1 MNKTQI
7 FVITALSIAIAGLC
21 FRGRNG
27 NQNIDAHSGEQA
39 VEVFGKCNVPTAPSA
54 EPPRMIGNF
63 EGVSKA
69 PVWTAVNPTDS
80 EVIQA
85 SYFGG
90 TVPFKLVKAT
100 EEKIP
105 KWIWSNE
112 FLDKGIWL
120 RENSQGTQ
128 EIKVLLDGIEAAASF
143 EIANPPTGV
152 TATLAN
158 KVLSLVFTTPSTY
171 KLSVKKTVD
180 NRIEVSNSGNDLP
193 NLIVHVPDTSKIP
206 SEPSILRVQLGK
218 NYPLLDVEKET
229 LLIGKG
235 QATTVVVEGQVA
247 SKEDELYGV
256 LLYSSDTST
265 GDLTV
270 LKVVSG
276 SAVATSN
283 TNFNLINIPFTL
295 REEEPDNILI
305 KNPSISFFSKRK
317 GFENHKFA
325 SKGKELSFQ
334 FAEYQRIN
342 KSTLTLTVGNP
353 TRTASSGQIFL
364 LSRTLLPL
372 NVAVQ
377 NAEAS
382 PADKAAAAYQLLID
396 DKPIETKLS
405 AAGLSF
411 NIDELQDQRHTITV
425 KVLLG
430 DKTVQESSQPA
441 NASIELQTGR
451 FYVTNVVPKDF
462 GMRLGANQLVIS
474 FSRPMTFAD
483 ENKFNEEL
491 TKSISINLSSSG
503 TVEGPFSTGSGTA
516 HSPQFSIDASRAKI
530 TVTFDSV
537 NPGLHKL
544 VISGLKISDVYGN
557 KLEGNSGK
565 PGEDYEVILGQ
576 ATSNALASDPLVP
589 GITRGKA
596 PVVEYPSFIPTKE
609 PPRGFNPNDKV
620 ETRVARLYFY
630 RDAHRVAQILNRRA
644 QSYNRQ
650 DVTMRRQMADKAR
663 QEAESVT
670 NQRQISERDAVDK
683 ARRTRE
689 LENQMSD
696 AQRTLNYS
704 LQQMQQLAVQPIS
717 DPNSEAAKR
726 REAQLAQLE
735 LAARSNAEQVR
746 SLESRISSARDTEVS
761 ANERWQQT
769 QRSEELSRAEQFRL
783 ETAAAHADPDT
794 FAEGKPDS
802 VDAVHQVSISVIGEG
817 VLHLRG
823 PLRGVNQVR
832 MMVDQIDSP
841 CGQVRVNVH
850 STQINGEA
858 ADELET
864 VANRIQTYIDQ
875 ARFLTLQSGEMLRKA
890 VLHTAAARAEEARG
904 LFPGES
910 QADRDQR
917 YLVSFFGKDF
927 VDELRAMDSEFLM
940 TGNKLLSLHS
950 MDVTSLSSALTVM
963 ALANNGT
970 RFAIW
975 QEFERLIQTDLSM
988 AEQQFLQN
996 SIAECTGKKCKHG
1009 CKGTCKH
1016 NQPPPVF
1023 QLTGNATFTGLR
1035 GFFDANVPHDDTMT
1049 PLQREVIRLAQI
1061 LKGRLITELEL
1072 KQRVMERAVIE
1083 ERLGA
1088 AEDEAD
1094 QLRRERDSISSL
1106 REATKQSLQF
1116 RSTLLPSLTQA
1127 TAEIDSVLNDY
1138 RSSSQ
1143 DVLNQLDALTQLVC
1157 RFGDHSRTLVD
1168 RFVRVQNLILQT
1180 SSARRHLAAV
1190 TTVFDEQGLAI
1201 IPAASIS
1208 SEFGLDLIL
1217 KGPNEATTIAN
1228 MHQDDIDNLFYLGG
1242 TQKQQEDLQAA
1253 VRKISERLNR
1263 VQETSKQFRSK
1274 DDPSITKMESLKISF
1289 EKSVEKT
1296 KSVRIL
1302 LDRHPERYL
1311 IISVFDLKNALND
1324 IAFLIATQQETARA
1338 WEEIGKSKF
1347 DLLAYVDSIFSSQ
1360 QGEQLNTKHATKAY
1374 QEWIGFEQK
1383 IKNIY
1388 KNKEHGS
1395 YDLIALKQTSDAFK
1409 DWIKKV
1415 SELDADRSIA
1425 QSARRPLD
1433 HKKFLDMLID
1443 DLEEKYI
1450 ELLEGTRAHTSN
1462 IDNYLKR
1469 LTTTLDDDFNTQFY
1483 FPVFRSVRKA
1493 SQSYKVEFGQTE
1505 TTNVLANNRELAK
1518 VSPSATMEFD
1528 LPKRDILIKEGID
1541 SALAIY
1547 NDVGALVNDPNLLS
1561 LAKMQSGQS
1570 TASPSAGSLGGY
1582 SAVRNVYPGLSSDT
1596 SSRLVSQNAGSGPK
1610 FESNVEKLIP
1620 DPAIYKFE
1628 TGTGYEIRPV
1638 IAPDG
1643 QAVVFDFNYM
1653 YTTQVR
1659 EPVRADEKHLGRI
1672 KQHYIDTD
1680 VQLSNFELREVSR
1693 YVVALKAARTAK
1705 GVPLLEDIP
1714 VFGALW
1720 RPLPSDEKSLQ
1731 QNIIMAQATIF
1742 PTLFDLMGLRWAA
1755 AVADMDPM
1763 RLSNREYLVR
1773 NRHKFLENRIYDYSS
1788 SRVDEFL
1795 RVPDPARRPDLY
1807 RSQETIPQ
1815 MHPNGYQGPGL
1826 DIEVSPMRNG
1836 YDPQAPNRNDM
1847 SIPGASP
1854 EGSLYP
1860 TLRQN
1865 DLRGDS
1871 VRGDSSRNG
1880 RPPSGAVIENVQP
1893 IRLDPAQSRRG
1904 STLPSAGTGANSG
1917 WEYSRGK

>member
-1 MNKTQI
+1 MPMH
-7 FVITALSIAIAGLC
+7 F
-21 FRGRNG
+21 
-27 NQNIDAHSGEQA
+27 GE
-39 VEVFGKCNVPTAPSA
+39 ENV
-54 EPPRMIGNF
+54 GNF
-63 EGVSKA
+63 HTVESKNGAVHPVAYFA
-69 PVWTAVNPTDS
+69 PYQTETLKMESIQDKSNSSFTWTWRSTLHS
-80 EVIQA
+80 E
-85 SYFGG
+85 
-90 TVPFKLVKAT
+90 
-100 EEKIP
+100 
-105 KWIWSNE
+105 
-112 FLDKGIWL
+112 GIWL
-120 RENSQGTQ
+120 QSKSAGTLA
-128 EIKVLLDGIEAAASF
+128 EVECLTDIGIPTFSEALKKKGVTTTAAATPSAKKFGIAFANPGSYALIIKKTGSVFTLEEAAPG
-143 EIANPPTGV
+143 ETDGV
-152 TATLAN
+152 VFHVPN
-158 KVLSLVFTTPSTY
+158 VLSVPIPPQITRY
-171 KLSVKKTVD
+171 KLGT
-180 NRIEVSNSGNDLP
+180 
-193 NLIVHVPDTSKIP
+193 
-206 SEPSILRVQLGK
+206 
-218 NYPLLDVEKET
+218 NYPFDPFSAAPNPVLVYRLAQCSIETRVFSSNDEIQGIVLDNN
-229 LLIGKG
+229 
-235 QATTVVVEGQVA
+235 TTSA
-247 SKEDELYGV
+247 
-256 LLYSSDTST
+256 
-265 GDLTV
+265 TV
-270 LKVVSG
+270 LAVVHQNST
-276 SAVATSN
+276 STSN
-283 TNFNLINIPFTL
+283 TNEFRNTVSFNVKDILGTSNLQNFAVAVLSKQIGDVNNHRFSEKNLVL
-295 REEEPDNILI
+295 RETQAPSSKPTISIAGKTPPILLSGTTANSI
-305 KNPSISFFSKRK
+305 AVASNTNTDSATALFVDGEFIESKKSVSGISFDNLVFRDGVHNVIARVYEGDTPKDQSD
-317 GFENHKFA
+317 
-325 SKGKELSFQ
+325 
-334 FAEYQRIN
+334 
-342 KSTLTLTVGNP
+342 
-353 TRTASSGQIFL
+353 
-364 LSRTLLPL
+364 PL
-372 NVAVQ
+372 
-377 NAEAS
+377 
-382 PADKAAAAYQLLID
+382 
-396 DKPIETKLS
+396 
-405 AAGLSF
+405 
-411 NIDELQDQRHTITV
+411 
-425 KVLLG
+425 
-430 DKTVQESSQPA
+430 
-441 NASIELQTGR
+441 SIEVRTGQ
-451 FYVTNVVPKDF
+451 FNVTSVVPKDF
-462 GMRLGANQLVIS
+462 GYRIGANALEIT
-474 FSRPMTFAD
+474 FSRPVSPAEVTSLKAAPASYV
-483 ENKFNEEL
+483 L
-491 TKSISINLSSSG
+491 VQLSTTGSK
-503 TVEGPFSTGSGTA
+503 EGPF
-516 HSPQFSIDASRAKI
+516 ASNLVAASSCTFEAGDTKLNVS
-530 TVTFDSV
+530 VTPSQ
-537 NPGLHKL
+537 
-544 VISGLKISDVYGN
+544 SGLYRLTLLGSKFIDVFGN
-557 KLEGNSGK
+557 KLAGNSGK
-565 PGEDYEVILGQ
+565 PGDNYEVILGQ
-576 ATSNALASDPLVP
+576 ASPNAFVSDPLVP
-589 GITRGKA
+589 GVTRGKA
-596 PVVEYPSFIPTKE
+596 PVVEYRQFIPSAE
-609 PPRGFNPNDKV
+609 PPRGFNPNDRV

-670 NQRQISERDAVDK
+670 TQRQISERDAVEK

-689 LENQMSD
+689 LENQLSD

-717 DPNSEAAKR
+717 DPKSEAAKN

-735 LAARSNAEQVR
+735 LAARNNAEQVR
-746 SLESRISSARDTEVS
+746 ALESKISSARDTEVS
-761 ANERWQQT
+761 ANERWQQA

-794 FAEGKPDS
+794 FAEGKPES

-864 VANRIQTYIDQ
+864 VANRIQTYVDQ

-988 AEQQFLQN
+988 AERQFLQN
-996 SIAECTGKKCKHG
+996 SIAECTSKKCKHG

-1061 LKGRLITELEL
+1061 LKGRLVTELEL

-1094 QLRRERDSISSL
+1094 QLRRERDSIVSL
-1106 REATKQSLQF
+1106 RTATQESLRF
-1116 RSTLLPSLTQA
+1116 RSTLLPSLTKA
-1127 TAEIDSVLNDY
+1127 TSEIDSVVNEY
-1138 RSSSQ
+1138 KYISQ
-1143 DVLNQLDALTQLVC
+1143 DIIRQLQGIAQLVVPNS
-1157 RFGDHSRTLVD
+1157 DSTRTLSE
-1168 RFVRVQNLILQT
+1168 RFAKIQNLILRT
-1180 SSARRHLAAV
+1180 GPDRRKILKSQQK
-1190 TTVFDEQGLAI
+1190 FDINDAAI
-1201 IPAASIS
+1201 IPAESA

-1217 KGPNEATTIAN
+1217 KAPKDLRDESNLS
-1228 MHQDDIDNLFYLGG
+1228 QDKIDAAFYLGG
-1242 TQKQQEDLQAA
+1242 THEQQMHLQNAVSKIADSLKKIQEITKQFRAEDDESNRKMDGLVERFEQRVKKTPELLSAKKGNAETYFVISILDLRIALSDIDSLMAKQQESLGACEQ
-1253 VRKISERLNR
+1253 
-1263 VQETSKQFRSK
+1263 
-1274 DDPSITKMESLKISF
+1274 ITKS
-1289 EKSVEKT
+1289 KSE
-1296 KSVRIL
+1296 
-1302 LDRHPERYL
+1302 
-1311 IISVFDLKNALND
+1311 
-1324 IAFLIATQQETARA
+1324 
-1338 WEEIGKSKF
+1338 
-1347 DLLAYVDSIFSSQ
+1347 LLAYVESIFSSQ
-1360 QGEQLNTKHATKAY
+1360 QGEQLTTKHATRAY

-1383 IKNIY
+1383 IRTLYQKKTNS
-1388 KNKEHGS
+1388 S
-1395 YDLIALKQTSDAFK
+1395 YDWTALNNTKIAFEV
-1409 DWIKKV
+1409 WIKKV

-1425 QSARRPLD
+1425 QSSRRPLD

-1469 LTTTLDDDFNTQFY
+1469 LTTSLDDDFNTQFY

-1493 SQSYKVEFGQTE
+1493 SQAYKVEFGQTE

-1518 VSPSATMEFD
+1518 VSPAATMEFD

-1570 TASPSAGSLGGY
+1570 TASPGAGSLGGY
-1582 SAVRNVYPGLSSDT
+1582 GAVRNVYPGLSTDT

-1742 PTLFDLMGLRWAA
+1742 PTLFDLMGLRWAP

-1836 YDPQAPNRNDM
+1836 YDPQVPNRNDM
-1847 SIPGASP
+1847 TIPGASP

-1865 DLRGDS
+1865 DFRSDGN
-1871 VRGDSSRNG
+1871 RNG
-1880 RPPSGAVIENVQP
+1880 RPPNGAYIEDVQP
-1893 IRLDPAQSRRG
+1893 IRLDPAQNRRG
-1904 STLPSAGTGANSG
+1904 ATLPSPGAGANSD
-1917 WEYSRGK
+1917 WEYARGK

>member
-1 MNKTQI
+1 MPINFQDGSDRH
-7 FVITALSIAIAGLC
+7 FVS
-21 FRGRNG
+21 
-27 NQNIDAHSGEQA
+27 
-39 VEVFGKCNVPTAPSA
+39 V
-54 EPPRMIGNF
+54 
-63 EGVSKA
+63 VSKSGVVKPVAYFA
-69 PVWTAVNPTDS
+69 PYQTETLKIDSVQDKSNPSFLWTWPSKLHS
-80 EVIQA
+80 E
-85 SYFGG
+85 
-90 TVPFKLVKAT
+90 
-100 EEKIP
+100 
-105 KWIWSNE
+105 
-112 FLDKGIWL
+112 GIWL
-120 RENSQGTQ
+120 QSKSG
-128 EIKVLLDGIEAAASF
+128 G
-143 EIANPPTGV
+143 
-152 TATLAN
+152 TLAELEFLADIGTVSPS
-158 KVLSLVFTTPSTY
+158 KVLSDKGVTTTTASPTSNKRFGIAFREPGSYVLLVKKGASGLTLEEAMPGETDSVVFHVPNSGSVPIPPQITRY
-171 KLSVKKTVD
+171 KL
-180 NRIEVSNSGNDLP
+180 GA
-193 NLIVHVPDTSKIP
+193 
-206 SEPSILRVQLGK
+206 
-218 NYPLLDVEKET
+218 NYPFDPFSTAPNPVLVYRLAQCSIETRVFSSNDAIQGIVLDNN
-229 LLIGKG
+229 
-235 QATTVVVEGQVA
+235 TTSAKVLAVVHQN
-247 SKEDELYGV
+247 S
-256 LLYSSDTST
+256 TS
-265 GDLTV
+265 
-270 LKVVSG
+270 
-276 SAVATSN
+276 TSN
-283 TNFNLINIPFTL
+283 TNEFRNTVSFNVKDILGTSNLQNFAVAVLSKQFGDVNNHRFSEKNLVL
-295 REEEPDNILI
+295 RETQAPSSKPTISIAGKTPPILLSGTTANSI
-305 KNPSISFFSKRK
+305 AVASNTNTDSATALFVDGEFIESKKSGSGISF
-317 GFENHKFA
+317 ENFVFRDGVHNVFA
-325 SKGKELSFQ
+325 RVYEGDTPKDQSD
-334 FAEYQRIN
+334 
-342 KSTLTLTVGNP
+342 
-353 TRTASSGQIFL
+353 
-364 LSRTLLPL
+364 PL
-372 NVAVQ
+372 
-377 NAEAS
+377 
-382 PADKAAAAYQLLID
+382 
-396 DKPIETKLS
+396 
-405 AAGLSF
+405 
-411 NIDELQDQRHTITV
+411 
-425 KVLLG
+425 
-430 DKTVQESSQPA
+430 
-441 NASIELQTGR
+441 SIEVRTGQ
-451 FYVTNVVPKDF
+451 FNVTSVVPKDF
-462 GMRLGANQLVIS
+462 GNRIGANVLEIT
-474 FSRPMTFAD
+474 FSRPVSPT
-483 ENKFNEEL
+483 EV
-491 TKSISINLSSSG
+491 TNLKAAPASYVLVQLSTIGSK
-503 TVEGPFSTGSGTA
+503 EGPFASNLVAAQSCTFESGDTKLTVSVTPSQAGLYRLTLVGSK
-516 HSPQFSIDASRAKI
+516 FID
-530 TVTFDSV
+530 VF
-537 NPGLHKL
+537 
-544 VISGLKISDVYGN
+544 GN
-557 KLEGNSGK
+557 KLAGNSGK
-565 PGEDYEVILGQ
+565 PGDNYEVILGQ
-576 ATSNALASDPLVP
+576 ATANALVSDPLVP
-589 GITRGKA
+589 GVTRGKA
-596 PVVEYPSFIPTKE
+596 PIVEYPSFISSKE
-609 PPRGFNPNDKV
+609 QPRGFNPNDRV

-670 NQRQISERDAVDK
+670 TQRQISERDAVDK

-735 LAARSNAEQVR
+735 LAARNNAEQVR
-746 SLESRISSARDTEVS
+746 ALESKISSARDTEVS
-761 ANERWQQT
+761 ANERWQQA

-794 FAEGKPDS
+794 FAEGKPES

-988 AEQQFLQN
+988 AERQFLQN
-996 SIAECTGKKCKHG
+996 SIAECTTKKCKHG

-1061 LKGRLITELEL
+1061 LKGRLVTELEL

-1083 ERLGA
+1083 ERIGA
-1088 AEDEAD
+1088 VESESD
-1094 QLRRERDSISSL
+1094 QLNRERAATALL
-1106 REATKQSLQF
+1106 RSATEETFKI
-1116 RSTLLPSLTQA
+1116 RSTLLPSLTSA
-1127 TAEIDSVLNDY
+1127 TAAIDPQVIAEYAKATQDVIVQFDQITKIIVSLGEGDSMGTRLNQVSKMINDAREWRSKQVADINRSVESPIVKDLGAIPGFRGIEPLHLYALKSDDPNKTADQQVY
-1138 RSSSQ
+1138 LVGDSNGKQRATLYALLGQIIERLRIVSSSISKFRP
-1143 DVLNQLDALTQLVC
+1143 DDDLSIRLIEKLTR
-1157 RFGDHSRTLVD
+1157 RFEEIRLETEEWNKKPLLSGKGKQAIISIADLELAINDIGTLISRQKQFTAKYDEIV
-1168 RFVRVQNLILQT
+1168 
-1180 SSARRHLAAV
+1180 SARNSLLAQLESL
-1190 TTVFDEQGLAI
+1190 FDSRNAD
-1201 IPAASIS
+1201 S
-1208 SEFGLDLIL
+1208 
-1217 KGPNEATTIAN
+1217 
-1228 MHQDDIDNLFYLGG
+1228 
-1242 TQKQQEDLQAA
+1242 LQINVA
-1253 VRKISERLNR
+1253 
-1263 VQETSKQFRSK
+1263 
-1274 DDPSITKMESLKISF
+1274 TKMF
-1289 EKSVEKT
+1289 
-1296 KSVRIL
+1296 
-1302 LDRHPERYL
+1302 
-1311 IISVFDLKNALND
+1311 
-1324 IAFLIATQQETARA
+1324 
-1338 WEEIGKSKF
+1338 
-1347 DLLAYVDSIFSSQ
+1347 
-1360 QGEQLNTKHATKAY
+1360 
-1374 QEWIGFEQK
+1374 QEWIGFWQK
-1383 IKNIY
+1383 VKDFYAQSIPQSTKDNLE
-1388 KNKEHGS
+1388 KTDRDFKS
-1395 YDLIALKQTSDAFK
+1395 WYDA
-1409 DWIKKV
+1409 V
-1415 SELDADRSIA
+1415 SKLHAARSIA
-1425 QSARRPLD
+1425 QSSRRPLD

-1570 TASPSAGSLGGY
+1570 TASPGAGSLGGY
-1582 SAVRNVYPGLSSDT
+1582 GAVRNVYPGLSSDT

-1742 PTLFDLMGLRWAA
+1742 PTLFDLMGLRWAP

-1807 RSQETIPQ
+1807 RSQETIPP

-1836 YDPQAPNRNDM
+1836 YDPQVPNRNDM
-1847 SIPGASP
+1847 AIPSASP

-1865 DLRGDS
+1865 D
-1871 VRGDSSRNG
+1871 VRGDGARNG
-1880 RPPSGAVIENVQP
+1880 RPPNGAYIEDVQP

-1904 STLPSAGTGANSG
+1904 STLQSPAPAPGTSTGANAD

>member
-1 MNKTQI
+1 M
-7 FVITALSIAIAGLC
+7 V
-21 FRGRNG
+21 
-27 NQNIDAHSGEQA
+27 
-39 VEVFGKCNVPTAPSA
+39 
-54 EPPRMIGNF
+54 GNF
-63 EGVSKA
+63 EDVVPQKQWDGINTQSSLVV
-69 PVWTAVNPTDS
+69 PVAFFSPVGKTLLTIDS
-80 EVIQA
+80 IV
-85 SYFGG
+85 
-90 TVPFKLVKAT
+90 
-100 EEKIP
+100 EKHP
-105 KWIWSNE
+105 NKPSLWQKE
-112 FLDKGIWL
+112 LLAEGIWL
-120 RENSQGTQ
+120 RDKNSPVELTLSVSIKGLTVNVEPEKLPGVARTDNNTDGKKIELTFQRPGTFEIIATLDDDANPKKISISIAPPGQRGTVIRVPDNASAPYAPELTNTQLGSNYPWETFLTTEFSTFLTARVSQEARVVSPSDEVIGIILDPTPISNPAIVLGVIKQARTQVLDSNDFRSILTFDTFPIVSKLTLAKLKVALLTTQKGQTENHRFSDKELILSFTAASTPASAKPVISSIGAAPTTSP
-128 EIKVLLDGIEAAASF
+128 VLISTTNGKTTAVVTPTSANTVNTASATALFLDGNFLQSKKSASSLTF
-143 EIANPPTGV
+143 ENLTVPDGKHNLVVKIFEGENPPT
-152 TATLAN
+152 
-158 KVLSLVFTTPSTY
+158 
-171 KLSVKKTVD
+171 
-180 NRIEVSNSGNDLP
+180 
-193 NLIVHVPDTSKIP
+193 
-206 SEPSILRVQLGK
+206 
-218 NYPLLDVEKET
+218 
-229 LLIGKG
+229 
-235 QATTVVVEGQVA
+235 
-247 SKEDELYGV
+247 
-256 LLYSSDTST
+256 
-265 GDLTV
+265 
-270 LKVVSG
+270 
-276 SAVATSN
+276 
-283 TNFNLINIPFTL
+283 
-295 REEEPDNILI
+295 
-305 KNPSISFFSKRK
+305 
-317 GFENHKFA
+317 
-325 SKGKELSFQ
+325 
-334 FAEYQRIN
+334 
-342 KSTLTLTVGNP
+342 
-353 TRTASSGQIFL
+353 
-364 LSRTLLPL
+364 
-372 NVAVQ
+372 AVQ
-377 NAEAS
+377 SDSYPFEV
-382 PADKAAAAYQLLID
+382 
-396 DKPIETKLS
+396 
-405 AAGLSF
+405 
-411 NIDELQDQRHTITV
+411 R
-425 KVLLG
+425 
-430 DKTVQESSQPA
+430 
-441 NASIELQTGR
+441 TGG
-451 FYVTNVVPKDF
+451 FYVTNVIPKDF
-462 GMRLGANQLVIS
+462 GYRLGANTLEVS
-474 FSRPMTFAD
+474 FSRTIRSTEKALILSNFSD
-483 ENKFNEEL
+483 FF
-491 TKSISINLSSSG
+491 SVQLSSSG
-503 TVEGPFSTGSGTA
+503 TSEGPFSPSLT
-516 HSPQFSIDASRAKI
+516 PQPTKFENNDSKMFI
-530 TVTFDSV
+530 TFATVQA
-537 NPGLHKL
+537 GLHRLTL
-544 VISGLKISDVYGN
+544 VGAKFVDAFGN

-565 PGEDYEVILGQ
+565 PGENYEVILGQ

-589 GITRGKA
+589 GVTRGKA
-596 PVVEYPSFIPTKE
+596 PVVEYPSFISSKE
-609 PPRGFNPNDKV
+609 QPRGFNPNDRV

-670 NQRQISERDAVDK
+670 TQRQISERDAVEK

-689 LENQMSD
+689 LENQLSD

-717 DPNSEAAKR
+717 DPRSEAAKT

-746 SLESRISSARDTEVS
+746 ALESKISSARDTEVS
-761 ANERWQQT
+761 ANESWQRA

-794 FAEGKPDS
+794 FAEGKLES

-864 VANRIQTYIDQ
+864 VANRIQTYVDQ

-988 AEQQFLQN
+988 AERQFLQN

-1061 LKGRLITELEL
+1061 LKARLVTEMEL

-1083 ERLGA
+1083 ERIGA
-1088 AEDEAD
+1088 VESESD
-1094 QLRRERDSISSL
+1094 QLNRERAATALL
-1106 REATKQSLQF
+1106 RSATEETFKI
-1116 RSTLLPSLTQA
+1116 RSTLLPSLTSA
-1127 TAEIDSVLNDY
+1127 TAAIDPQVIAEYVKATQDVIVQFDQITKTILSLGDSGSTETRLTQVDQMVSGYRQWRSKQLSDISRKANSPIASDLGPIPGFRGNESLHLYVLRSNDPNKTADQQIY
-1138 RSSSQ
+1138 LVGDSNEKQRANLYALIGQIIERLRIVSSSI
-1143 DVLNQLDALTQLVC
+1143 A
-1157 RFGDHSRTLVD
+1157 RFRPDDDLSIKLIEKLSK
-1168 RFVRVQNLILQT
+1168 RFAEIQT
-1180 SSARRHLAAV
+1180 ETEEWNKNKLLSDKGKQAIISIADL
-1190 TTVFDEQGLAI
+1190 ELAI
-1201 IPAASIS
+1201 KDI
-1208 SEFGLDLIL
+1208 GTLI
-1217 KGPNEATTIAN
+1217 
-1228 MHQDDIDNLFYLGG
+1228 DR
-1242 TQKQQEDLQAA
+1242 QKQFTAKYDEIVSSRNKLLAQL
-1253 VRKISERLNR
+1253 
-1263 VQETSKQFRSK
+1263 
-1274 DDPSITKMESLKISF
+1274 ESL
-1289 EKSVEKT
+1289 
-1296 KSVRIL
+1296 
-1302 LDRHPERYL
+1302 
-1311 IISVFDLKNALND
+1311 FDTRNADSPQINV
-1324 IAFLIATQQETARA
+1324 ATRM
-1338 WEEIGKSKF
+1338 F
-1347 DLLAYVDSIFSSQ
+1347 
-1360 QGEQLNTKHATKAY
+1360 
-1374 QEWIGFEQK
+1374 QEWISFWQKVSDFYSQK
-1383 IKNIY
+1383 IPQSTKDIFE
-1388 KNKEHGS
+1388 KTDRDFKS
-1395 YDLIALKQTSDAFK
+1395 WYDAVGKLHAA
-1409 DWIKKV
+1409 
-1415 SELDADRSIA
+1415 RSIA
-1425 QSARRPLD
+1425 QSSRRPLD

-1450 ELLEGTRAHTSN
+1450 ELLDGTRAHTSN

-1469 LTTTLDDDFNTQFY
+1469 LTTSLDDDFNTQFY

-1518 VSPSATMEFD
+1518 VSPAATMEFD

-1570 TASPSAGSLGGY
+1570 TASPGAGTLGGY
-1582 SAVRNVYPGLSSDT
+1582 GAVRNVYPGLSTDT
-1596 SSRLVSQNAGSGPK
+1596 SSRLVSQNAGSAPQ

-1742 PTLFDLMGLRWAA
+1742 PTLFDLMGLRWAP

-1836 YDPQAPNRNDM
+1836 YDPQVSNRNDM
-1847 SIPGASP
+1847 AIPGASP

-1860 TLRQN
+1860 TLRHN
-1865 DLRGDS
+1865 DFRGD
-1871 VRGDSSRNG
+1871 GARNG
-1880 RPPSGAVIENVQP
+1880 RPPNGAVIEDVQP
-1893 IRLDPAQSRRG
+1893 MRLDPAQSRRG
-1904 STLPSAGTGANSG
+1904 STLPTPGTGADAD

>member
-1 MNKTQI
+1 M
-7 FVITALSIAIAGLC
+7 
-21 FRGRNG
+21 
-27 NQNIDAHSGEQA
+27 
-39 VEVFGKCNVPTAPSA
+39 
-54 EPPRMIGNF
+54 EPPKMPLHFGEDNLENF
-63 EGVSKA
+63 HSVESKTGSVRPVAYFA
-69 PVWTAVNPTDS
+69 PYEVKTIPIESITEKSKDSFLWTWPK
-80 EVIQA
+80 
-85 SYFGG
+85 
-90 TVPFKLVKAT
+90 KLHT
-100 EEKIP
+100 E
-105 KWIWSNE
+105 
-112 FLDKGIWL
+112 GIWL
-120 RENSQGTQ
+120 RTKSTSESGDGRVDLEFPDKEKITEATNDQNSTAFKSGITAKLVEAGKSKVELRFEKPGT
-128 EIKVLLDGIEAAASF
+128 F
-143 EIANPPTGV
+143 EIVTKIDSSNKLSIEVDPVAERGV
-152 TATLAN
+152 T
-158 KVLSLVFTTPSTY
+158 F
-171 KLSVKKTVD
+171 
-180 NRIEVSNSGNDLP
+180 
-193 NLIVHVPDTSKIP
+193 HVPDNEQIP
-206 SEPSILRVQLGK
+206 VPPDITRYSLGT
-218 NYPLLDVEKET
+218 NYPFEDFLSQTAVPIFRKSRCSVEARVFASSDEIRGIVVSNDTGNAKVLAVVKKNSSLVRDANDFRSVFSFDVDQVVGDGTPDRVAIAVLSKQNSPGSNHRFGT
-229 LLIGKG
+229 ARLILSPL
-235 QATTVVVEGQVA
+235 TTKPSSSKAKIKNIDGNSALPIFLNRTAVGSTIVVESAAIAPSATAIFVDGQLIQ
-247 SKEDELYGV
+247 SKKN
-256 LLYSSDTST
+256 T
-265 GDLTV
+265 GTD
-270 LKVVSG
+270 
-276 SAVATSN
+276 
-283 TNFNLINIPFTL
+283 
-295 REEEPDNILI
+295 
-305 KNPSISFFSKRK
+305 
-317 GFENHKFA
+317 
-325 SKGKELSFQ
+325 LSF
-334 FAEYQRIN
+334 E
-342 KSTLTLTVGNP
+342 KV
-353 TRTASSGQIFL
+353 IFKDDQH
-364 LSRTLLPL
+364 
-372 NVAVQ
+372 V
-377 NAEAS
+377 
-382 PADKAAAAYQLLID
+382 LI
-396 DKPIETKLS
+396 
-405 AAGLSF
+405 A
-411 NIDELQDQRHTITV
+411 
-425 KVLLG
+425 KVYDG
-430 DKTVQESSQPA
+430 EQEKNSQESDPFPF
-441 NASIELQTGR
+441 EVRTGG
-451 FYVTNVVPKDF
+451 FYITNVVPKDF
-462 GMRLGANQLVIS
+462 GIRLGANKLEIT
-474 FSRPMTFAD
+474 FSRPLKIDKSQIDT
-483 ENKFNEEL
+483 KL
-491 TKSISINLSSSG
+491 TQAISVKLSSSG
-503 TVEGPFSTGSGTA
+503 TAEGPFVDDSGTLDVA
-516 HSPQFSIDASRAKI
+516 SKFSVDNSNTR
-530 TVTFDSV
+530 VTLSYSKV
-537 NPGLHKL
+537 NPGLHRL
-544 VISGLKISDVYGN
+544 TVVGSELLDAFSN

-565 PGEDYEVILGQ
+565 PGDNYEVILGQ
-576 ATSNALASDPLVP
+576 ATANALASDPLVP
-589 GITRGKA
+589 GVTRGKA
-596 PVVEYPSFIPTKE
+596 PIVEYPSFISSKE
-609 PPRGFNPNDKV
+609 QPRGFNPNDRV

-670 NQRQISERDAVDK
+670 TQRQISERDAVDK

-735 LAARSNAEQVR
+735 LAARSNADQVR
-746 SLESRISSARDTEVS
+746 ALESKISSARDTEVS
-761 ANERWQQT
+761 ANERWQQA

-794 FAEGKPDS
+794 FAEGKPES

-890 VLHTAAARAEEARG
+890 VLHVAAARAEEARG

-970 RFAIW
+970 RYAIW

-988 AEQQFLQN
+988 AERQFLQN
-996 SIAECTGKKCKHG
+996 SIAECTSKKCKHG

-1061 LKGRLITELEL
+1061 LKGRLVTELEL

-1083 ERLGA
+1083 ERIGA
-1088 AEDEAD
+1088 VESESD
-1094 QLRRERDSISSL
+1094 QLNRERAATALL
-1106 REATKQSLQF
+1106 RSATEETFKI
-1116 RSTLLPSLTQA
+1116 RSTLLPNLALVTATIDPQVIKDYALATVDVKSQFDQISKMILGDNSRGTVETRLEQVEILIDRYRQWRREKFTIIRSANRTTPMTPLGPIPDVNISGLELQA
-1127 TAEIDSVLNDY
+1127 TNTQSPSVEPDKQIYLVGDLQQRDYLYTVISQIIGRLDSVKSTLLRLRSKEDESIRIIDHLNT
-1138 RSSSQ
+1138 RIGEIK
-1143 DVLNQLDALTQLVC
+1143 NETN
-1157 RFGDHSRTLVD
+1157 
-1168 RFVRVQNLILQT
+1168 NLKVGEKQ
-1180 SSARRHLAAV
+1180 
-1190 TTVFDEQGLAI
+1190 AI
-1201 IPAASIS
+1201 IAIFDLEMAVKDIRK
-1208 SEFGLDLIL
+1208 LIL
-1217 KGPNEATTIAN
+1217 KQAQFSESYNDIGIAKKS
-1228 MHQDDIDNLFYLGG
+1228 IL
-1242 TQKQQEDLQAA
+1242 TQ
-1253 VRKISERLNR
+1253 
-1263 VQETSKQFRSK
+1263 
-1274 DDPSITKMESLKISF
+1274 MESL
-1289 EKSVEKT
+1289 
-1296 KSVRIL
+1296 
-1302 LDRHPERYL
+1302 
-1311 IISVFDLKNALND
+1311 FDARNA
-1324 IAFLIATQQETARA
+1324 
-1338 WEEIGKSKF
+1338 
-1347 DLLAYVDSIFSSQ
+1347 DSLQI
-1360 QGEQLNTKHATKAY
+1360 NVATKMF
-1374 QEWIGFEQK
+1374 QEWISFWQK
-1383 IKNIY
+1383 VRDFYSQSVPSDTAVLLGNTDRDFR
-1388 KNKEHGS
+1388 S
-1395 YDLIALKQTSDAFK
+1395 WYDA
-1409 DWIKKV
+1409 V
-1415 SELDADRSIA
+1415 SKLHAARSIA
-1425 QSARRPLD
+1425 QSSRRPLD

-1570 TASPSAGSLGGY
+1570 TASPGAGSLGGY
-1582 SAVRNVYPGLSSDT
+1582 GAVRNVYPGLSTDT

-1742 PTLFDLMGLRWAA
+1742 PTLFDLMGLRWAP

-1807 RSQETIPQ
+1807 RSQETIPP

-1836 YDPQAPNRNDM
+1836 YDPQGPNRNDM
-1847 SIPGASP
+1847 AIPSASP

-1865 DLRGDS
+1865 ENRGD
-1871 VRGDSSRNG
+1871 GARNG
-1880 RPPSGAVIENVQP
+1880 RPPTGAYIEDVQP

-1904 STLPSAGTGANSG
+1904 STLPSPAPAPGTSTGTGTGTNPN